1 MKSMTCKELGGACDE
16 TFTANTFE
24 EIAEQSK
31 QHGMAMFQ
39 QQDADHLAAMAAMK
53 ELMQNPQA
61 MQAWYEEKKKAF
73 ETLPEAWSGC
83 QSVTHRLLV
92 NGYRERLD
100 LGR

>member
-16 TFTANTFE
+16 TITANTFE

-73 ETLPEAWSGC
+73 EALPDA
-83 QSVTHRLLV
+83 
-92 NGYRERLD
+92 
-100 LGR
+100 

>member
-1 MKSMTCKELGGACDE
+1 
-16 TFTANTFE
+16 
-24 EIAEQSK
+24 
-31 QHGMAMFQ
+31 MAMFQ

-61 MQAWYEEKKKAF
+61 MQTWQEEKKKAF

-83 QSVTHRLLV
+83 QSVTHRLLI

-100 LGR
+100 LSR

>member
-53 ELMQNPQA
+53 ELKQNPQA

-73 ETLPEAWSGC
+73 EALPDA
-83 QSVTHRLLV
+83 
-92 NGYRERLD
+92 
-100 LGR
+100 

>member
-61 MQAWYEEKKKAF
+61 MQAWYEEKKKSLRGAARRLIRLSVSNPSIAGKW
-73 ETLPEAWSGC
+73 LPRAP
-83 QSVTHRLLV
+83 
-92 NGYRERLD
+92 
-100 LGR
+100 

>member
-39 QQDADHLAAMAAMK
+39 QQDAHHLAAMAVLK
-53 ELMQNPQA
+53 GLMQNPQA
-61 MQAWYEEKKKAF
+61 MQTWQEEKKKAF

-83 QSVTHRLLV
+83 QSVTHRLLI
-92 NGYRERLD
+92 NG
-100 LGR
+100 

>member
-39 QQDADHLAAMAAMK
+39 QQDADHLAAMAVLK
-53 ELMQNPQA
+53 GLMQNPQA

-73 ETLPEAWSGC
+73 EALPDA
-83 QSVTHRLLV
+83 
-92 NGYRERLD
+92 
-100 LGR
+100 